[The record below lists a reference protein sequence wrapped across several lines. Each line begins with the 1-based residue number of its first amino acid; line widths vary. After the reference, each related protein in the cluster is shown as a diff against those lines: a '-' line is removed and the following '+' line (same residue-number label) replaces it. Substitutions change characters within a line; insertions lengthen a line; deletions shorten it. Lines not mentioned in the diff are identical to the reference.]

1 MAMDQTRIVTFGDV
15 VDYMGS
21 HDRTKHDKG
30 DLWERVCSWYLRND
44 PEMCQVVGAVWRWDD
59 SDNPLRTG
67 HDTGID
73 IVAERV
79 DVPGTYW
86 AIQCKNYDASHRLS
100 LNDLGTFFA
109 AAEADGRYTGL
120 VIATFGEEV
129 SSNVEEHLLA
139 LQRNR
144 GVTSLKLTPS
154 DMAKSNVDWSLL
166 MQLRDEDPEARRA
179 RTFDPR
185 PHQREAI
192 DRIQAS
198 FELHDRAKA
207 IMACGTGKTLTALR
221 LAEARM
227 AANGCRDVLFCAP
240 SIALVA
246 QSMREWTNQARV
258 PFRSLVVCSD
268 AKASRIGEDDLL
280 DSVVDVGFPA
290 TTDSR
295 ALVERYRCVRE
306 QDPDALVVVFSTYQ
320 SMQVVQDAQAGGL
333 PRFGLCVCDEA
344 HRTAGTRLADDEDV
358 SCYQI
363 VMDGERVLADKRLFM
378 TATPKVY
385 GDNVKTRAGEVAAE
399 LYSMD
404 DEGKYGPIAY
414 ELTFAEAVEEGLLCD
429 YRVVVLAI
437 NQDAVPGTRIVV
449 THGADESELD
459 IGDKAKII
467 GCWRGLATHG
477 EDASR
482 RLSALEGDEAGDTPD
497 FLLVDDF
504 DDWTEGEPTDGVA
517 PTASVEPLRRAVG
530 FCSSIQASRDIDEA
544 FPKVIEAYVSSTG
557 DASGPTCR
565 LDHVDGSMDS
575 KLRERK
581 LGWLA
586 GASEPGECRI
596 LTNARCL
603 AEGVDV
609 PSLDAVIFFSPKRS
623 KVDVVQ
629 AVGRVMRTFHKGQ
642 PDEKRLGY
650 IILPVAIPS
659 EMTPEEA
666 LNQSDS
672 FDVVW
677 GVLQALRSHDQ
688 RIDAYINSLPMRK
701 ARRKGGS
708 LGIGGKS
715 GRADE
720 GEAATPRDGTSGAQT
735 SIELDFGVTDL
746 ERAVYAKAVERCGSK
761 VYWSS
766 WAEDVGRIAQAHV
779 EQIGRA
785 VESDPVANKAMA
797 SFLASL
803 RDSLNPGI
811 TQQAA
816 IEMVAQHMVTLP
828 VFDALFGDYAFAQTN
843 PVSVAIEEFVDA
855 LRGHGIG
862 DMSDDDRRSLDEL
875 YRSVRRRASFCRTDS
890 NRQSLIK
897 DLYNEFFSKA
907 FTRTSEKLGIVYTP
921 IQIVDYMLHATDRA
935 LQREFGR
942 RLCDEGVH
950 ILDPFSG
957 TGSYMAQLVSDPELM
972 PADRLPA
979 KYAGELHS
987 NEILLLAYYIMVV
1000 NVEYAYHS
1008 RVGGDYVPFQG
1019 GVLTDTFQMDEKGD
1033 NPDLGLFIDNS
1044 ERVLRQ
1050 QDLPITVVIGNPPY
1064 SAGQRNAN
1072 DDNQNER
1079 YPTLENRILSTYAAK
1094 CDANLKNS
1102 LYDSYLKAFRW
1113 ASDRIGDEGVVCFVT
1128 NAGWLRSDA
1137 GAGVRRCFSEEFN
1150 SIYVFDLLGNQR
1162 TQGEESR
1169 RQGGKVFGSGSRAP
1183 IAITML
1189 VKNPASKE
1197 RGTIHYHCVGEYL
1210 SQEEKLTAVAS
1221 FRDRDP
1227 KWEKLEQDRHGDWL
1241 DQRDEGWYEYAPMG
1255 LWEGH
1260 KKLAGGLFAV
1270 WSRGATTSR
1279 DSWMIGFSKD
1289 AIISNMQRMIS
1300 NYNSQ
1305 VDDLVARGGD
1315 FQIDRKKDFISWT
1328 DGLENLLAKGRKIQ
1342 PSGMARRISYRPFV
1356 NEWTYVADYPLV
1368 HRPYLQP
1375 KFFPLLGPNE
1385 CAENVVIALT
1395 NGNNPSCLVSDCL
1408 PDLHFVGD
1416 SQCFPLWWYEKDE
1429 GATMSLI
1436 AADGERVVRDAWG
1449 NRYVRHDAIT
1459 DEALRV
1465 FRDAYPAAFVGRPKS
1480 QGGPGISKEDVFW
1493 YVYGVLHSVEY
1504 RSRFAANLARELPR
1518 IPLAEAF
1525 ETFCFAGRALGEL
1538 HLGYESVEPWPG
1550 LEVTGALPGQDPG
1563 PVQKLKWGKRRD
1575 PETGKLVRD
1584 TTTLV
1589 YNKTVTIRNIPESA
1603 QDYVVNGRSPLEWAI
1618 DRYQVKVDKATGI
1631 ANDPNDYC
1639 DDPRYVLDLVCRL
1652 VTVSMKTNEIVAQ
1665 LPPIREV
1672 ARPAS
1677 WPAAWSMGS

>member
-73 IVAERV
+73 IVAERA

-86 AIQCKNYDASHRLS
+86 AIQCKNYDPGHKLS

-109 AAEADGRYTGL
+109 AAEADDRYTGL

-268 AKASRIGEDDLL
+268 AKASRVGEDDLL

-320 SMQVVQDAQAGGL
+320 SMQVVQDAQAAGL

-482 RLSALEGDEAGDTPD
+482 RLSALEGEEAGDTPD

-517 PTASVEPLRRAVG
+517 PAASVEPLRRAVG

-544 FPKVIEAYVSSTG
+544 FPKVVEAYVSSTG

-581 LGWLA
+581 LDWLA
-586 GASEPGECRI
+586 DASEPGECRI

-629 AVGRVMRTFHKGQ
+629 AVGRVMRTFHRGQ

-701 ARRKGGS
+701 ARKKGKG

-715 GRADE
+715 GRPDSE
-720 GEAATPRDGTSGAQT
+720 ESGGERGTGGQT
-735 SIELDFGVTDL
+735 TLALDFGVTDL

-779 EQIGRA
+779 AQIEAA
-785 VESDPVANKAMA
+785 VGEDPVAREAMD
-797 SFLASL
+797 SFLGSL
-803 RDSLNPGI
+803 RGSLNPGV
-811 TQQAA
+811 TEQAA
-816 IEMVAQHMVTLP
+816 VEMVAQHMVTLP
-828 VFDALFGDYAFAQTN
+828 VFDALFGDYAFAKTN
-843 PVSVAIEEFVDA
+843 PISVAIEDFLEA
-855 LRGHGIG
+855 LKGHGIG
-862 DMSDDDRRSLDEL
+862 DLTADDRRSLDEL
-875 YRSVRRRASFCRTDS
+875 YRSVSRRASFCRTDS
-890 NRQSLIK
+890 NRQALIK
-897 DLYNEFFSKA
+897 DLYNDFFSKA

-1008 RVGGDYVPFQG
+1008 RVGGAYVPFEG
-1019 GVLTDTFQMDEKGD
+1019 GVLTDTFQMDEQND
-1033 NPDLGLFIDNS
+1033 ELDLGMFVDNS

-1050 QDLPITVVIGNPPY
+1050 QETPITVVVGNPPY
-1064 SAGQRNAN
+1064 SAGQKNAN
-1072 DDNQNER
+1072 DDNQNEH
-1079 YPTLENRILSTYAAK
+1079 YPTLEKRIADTYVKKAESST
-1094 CDANLKNS
+1094 S
-1102 LYDSYLKAFRW
+1102 SRQLYDSYIEAFRW

-1128 NAGWLRSDA
+1128 NAGWLRSEQ

-1150 SIYVFDLLGNQR
+1150 SIYVFDLLGNAR
-1162 TQGEESR
+1162 TQGEERKKQAGS
-1169 RQGGKVFGSGSRAP
+1169 VFGSGSRAP

-1189 VKNPASKE
+1189 VKNPASAE
-1197 RGTIHYHCVGEYL
+1197 HGTIHYHCVGEYL
-1210 SQEEKLTAVAS
+1210 TQEEKLTAVAS

-1241 DQRDEGWYEYAPMG
+1241 DQRDEGWYEYAPIG
-1255 LWEGH
+1255 TKGSD
-1260 KKLAGGLFAV
+1260 GLFSKYMLGLGTNRDV
-1270 WSRGATTSR
+1270 WVYSFDRNRLDARMESFICAYNCEVERARQFGWDFGRAE
-1279 DSWMIGFSKD
+1279 KD
-1289 AIISNMQRMIS
+1289 PKVIKWSSSLQSHCAA
-1300 NYNSQ
+1300 
-1305 VDDLVARGGD
+1305 L
-1315 FQIDRKKDFISWT
+1315 RKDTHDEANIVKV
-1328 DGLENLLAKGRKIQ
+1328 
-1342 PSGMARRISYRPFV
+1342 MYRPFCSQ
-1356 NEWTYVADYPLV
+1356 WCYVDRIV
-1368 HRPYLQP
+1368 IHRPAVASI
-1375 KFFPLLGPNE
+1375 FFPLIRPNE

-1395 NGNNPSCLVSDCL
+1395 GGNNPSCLVSNCL

-1416 SQCFPLWWYEKDE
+1416 SQCFPLYWYERDE
-1429 GATMSLI
+1429 GSTMSLV

-1459 DEALRV
+1459 DEALRA
-1465 FRDAYPAAFVGRPKS
+1465 FRDAYPAAFANRPKS

-1493 YVYGVLHSVEY
+1493 YVYGILHSVEY
-1504 RSRFAANLARELPR
+1504 RSRFAANLQRELPR
-1518 IPLAEAF
+1518 IPLAEGF
-1525 ETFCFAGRALGEL
+1525 ETFCSTGRALGEL

-1550 LEVTGALPGQDPG
+1550 LEVTGVLPGQDPG

-1584 TTTLV
+1584 STTLV

-1652 VTVSMKTNEIVAQ
+1652 VTVSMRTNEIVAQ

-1672 ARPAS
+1672 AKPAS
-1677 WPAAWSMGS
+1677 WPAAWGMGA

>member
-73 IVAERV
+73 IVAERA

-109 AAEADGRYTGL
+109 AAEADDRYTGL

-144 GVTSLKLTPS
+144 GVASLKLTPS

-320 SMQVVQDAQAGGL
+320 SMQVVQDAQAAGL

-482 RLSALEGDEAGDTPD
+482 RLSALEGEEAGDTPD

-517 PTASVEPLRRAVG
+517 PAASVEPLRRAVG

-544 FPKVIEAYVSSTG
+544 FPKVVEAYVSSTG

-581 LGWLA
+581 LDWLA
-586 GASEPGECRI
+586 DASEPGECRI

-629 AVGRVMRTFHKGQ
+629 AVGRVMRTFHRGQ

-701 ARRKGGS
+701 ARKKGKG

-715 GRADE
+715 GRPDSE
-720 GEAATPRDGTSGAQT
+720 ESGGERGTGGQT
-735 SIELDFGVTDL
+735 TLALDFGVTDL

-779 EQIGRA
+779 AQIEAA
-785 VESDPVANKAMA
+785 VGEDPVAREAMD
-797 SFLASL
+797 SFLGSL
-803 RDSLNPGI
+803 RGSLNPGV
-811 TQQAA
+811 TEQAA
-816 IEMVAQHMVTLP
+816 VEMVAQHMVTLP
-828 VFDALFGDYAFAQTN
+828 VFDALFGDYAFAKTN
-843 PVSVAIEEFVDA
+843 PISVAIEDFLEA
-855 LRGHGIG
+855 LKGHGIG
-862 DMSDDDRRSLDEL
+862 DLTADDRRSLDEL
-875 YRSVRRRASFCRTDS
+875 YRSVSRRASFCRTDS
-890 NRQSLIK
+890 NRQALIK
-897 DLYNEFFSKA
+897 DLYNDFFSKA

-942 RLCDEGVH
+942 RLADEGVH

-972 PADRLPA
+972 PLDALPR
-979 KYAGELHS
+979 KYVGELHS

-1008 RVGGDYVPFQG
+1008 RVGGAYVPFGG
-1019 GVLTDTFQMDEKGD
+1019 GVLTDTFQMDEKND
-1033 NPDLGLFIDNS
+1033 ELDLGMFVDNS

-1050 QDLPITVVIGNPPY
+1050 QEAPITVVVGNPPY
-1064 SAGQRNAN
+1064 SAGQKNAN
-1072 DDNQNER
+1072 DDNQNES
-1079 YPTLENRILSTYAAK
+1079 YETLDKKIELSYGAK
-1094 CDANLKNS
+1094 SSAVRQSS
-1102 LYDSYLKAFRW
+1102 LFDSYLRAFRW

-1128 NAGWLRSDA
+1128 NAGWLRSEA
-1137 GAGVRRCFSEEFN
+1137 GAGVRRCFSEEFS

-1162 TQGEESR
+1162 TRGEESK
-1169 RQGGKVFGSGSRAP
+1169 RQGVKVFGSGSRAP

-1189 VKNPASKE
+1189 VKNPASAE
-1197 RGTIHYHCVGEYL
+1197 RGVIHYHCVGEYL
-1210 SQEEKLTAVAS
+1210 TQEQKLTAVAS

-1227 KWEKLEQDRHGDWL
+1227 KWEILEQDRHGDWL

-1255 LWEGH
+1255 VSDGN
-1260 KKLAGGLFAV
+1260 KKTPLGIFST
-1270 WSRGATTSR
+1270 WSLGIATNR
-1279 DSWMIGFSKD
+1279 DAWAWNYSSTKASDNPKRLIDNTNSV
-1289 AIISNMQRMIS
+1289 IHIS
-1300 NYNSQ
+1300 
-1305 VDDLVARGGD
+1305 GGD
-1315 FQIDRKKDFISWT
+1315 TGNLDFDKAKYSWT
-1328 DGLENLLAKGRKIQ
+1328 RALQGRVKKQSPLAYNDCCVVTGN
-1342 PSGMARRISYRPFV
+1342 YRPFCKCYNYYSSDLIEV
-1356 NEWTYVADYPLV
+1356 MYQNASI
-1368 HRPYLQP
+1368 
-1375 KFFPLLGPNE
+1375 FPLIRPNE

-1395 NGNNPSCLVSDCL
+1395 GGNNPSCLVSNCL

-1416 SQCFPLWWYEKDE
+1416 SQCFPLYWYERDE
-1429 GATMSLI
+1429 GSTMSLV

-1465 FRDAYPAAFVGRPKS
+1465 FRDAYPAAFANRPKS
-1480 QGGPGISKEDVFW
+1480 QGGPGVTKEDVFW
-1493 YVYGVLHSVEY
+1493 YVYGILHSVEY
-1504 RSRFAANLARELPR
+1504 RSRFAANLQRELPR
-1518 IPLAEAF
+1518 IPLAEGF
-1525 ETFCFAGRALGEL
+1525 ETFCSAGRALGEL

-1550 LEVTGALPGQDPG
+1550 LEVTGVLPGQDPG

-1584 TTTLV
+1584 STTLV

-1631 ANDPNDYC
+1631 MNDPNDYSE
-1639 DDPRYVLDLVCRL
+1639 DPRYVLDLVCRL
-1652 VTVSMKTNEIVAQ
+1652 VTVSMRTNEIVAQ

-1672 ARPAS
+1672 AKPAS
-1677 WPAAWSMGS
+1677 WPAAWGMGA

>member
-73 IVAERV
+73 IVAERA

-109 AAEADGRYTGL
+109 AAEADDRYTGL

-144 GVTSLKLTPS
+144 GVASLKLTPS

-246 QSMREWTNQARV
+246 QSKREWTNQARV

-320 SMQVVQDAQAGGL
+320 SMQVVQDAQAAGL

-482 RLSALEGDEAGDTPD
+482 RRSALEGEEAGDTPD

-517 PTASVEPLRRAVG
+517 PAASVEPLRRAVG

-544 FPKVIEAYVSSTG
+544 FPKVVEAYVSSTG

-581 LGWLA
+581 LDWLA
-586 GASEPGECRI
+586 DASEPGECRI

-629 AVGRVMRTFHKGQ
+629 AVGRVMRTFHRGQ

-701 ARRKGGS
+701 ARKKGKG

-715 GRADE
+715 GRPDSE
-720 GEAATPRDGTSGAQT
+720 ESGGERGTGGQT
-735 SIELDFGVTDL
+735 TLALDFGVTDL

-779 EQIGRA
+779 AQIEAA
-785 VESDPVANKAMA
+785 VGEDPVAREAMD
-797 SFLASL
+797 SFLGSL
-803 RDSLNPGI
+803 RGSLNPGV
-811 TQQAA
+811 TEQAA
-816 IEMVAQHMVTLP
+816 VEMVAQHMVTLP
-828 VFDALFGDYAFAQTN
+828 VFDALFGDYAFAKTN
-843 PVSVAIEEFVDA
+843 PISVAIEDFLEA
-855 LRGHGIG
+855 LKGHGIG
-862 DMSDDDRRSLDEL
+862 DLTADDRRSLDEL
-875 YRSVRRRASFCRTDS
+875 YRSVSRRASFCRTDS
-890 NRQSLIK
+890 NRQALIK
-897 DLYNEFFSKA
+897 DLYNDFFSKA

-942 RLCDEGVH
+942 RLADEGVH

-972 PADRLPA
+972 PLDALPR
-979 KYAGELHS
+979 KYVGELHS

-1008 RVGGDYVPFQG
+1008 RVGGAYVPFGG
-1019 GVLTDTFQMDEKGD
+1019 GVLTDTFQMDEKND
-1033 NPDLGLFIDNS
+1033 ELDLGMFVDNS

-1050 QDLPITVVIGNPPY
+1050 QEAPITVVVGNPPY
-1064 SAGQRNAN
+1064 SAGQKNAN
-1072 DDNQNER
+1072 DDNQNES
-1079 YPTLENRILSTYAAK
+1079 YETLDKKIELSYGAK
-1094 CDANLKNS
+1094 SSAVRQSS
-1102 LYDSYLKAFRW
+1102 LFDSYLRAFRW

-1128 NAGWLRSDA
+1128 NAGWLRSEA
-1137 GAGVRRCFSEEFN
+1137 GAGVRRCFSEEFS

-1162 TQGEESR
+1162 TRGEESK

-1189 VKNPASKE
+1189 VKNPASAE
-1197 RGTIHYHCVGEYL
+1197 RGVIHYHCVGEYL
-1210 SQEEKLTAVAS
+1210 TQEQKLTAVAS

-1227 KWEKLEQDRHGDWL
+1227 KWEILEQDRHGDWL

-1255 LWEGH
+1255 VSDGN
-1260 KKLAGGLFAV
+1260 KKTPLGIFST
-1270 WSRGATTSR
+1270 WSLGIATNR
-1279 DSWMIGFSKD
+1279 DAWAWNYSSTKASDNPKRLIDNTNSV
-1289 AIISNMQRMIS
+1289 IHIS
-1300 NYNSQ
+1300 
-1305 VDDLVARGGD
+1305 GGD
-1315 FQIDRKKDFISWT
+1315 TGNLDFDKAKYSWT
-1328 DGLENLLAKGRKIQ
+1328 RALQGRVKKQSPLAYNDCCVVTGN
-1342 PSGMARRISYRPFV
+1342 YRPFCKCYNYYSSDLIEV
-1356 NEWTYVADYPLV
+1356 MYQNASI
-1368 HRPYLQP
+1368 
-1375 KFFPLLGPNE
+1375 FPLIRPNE

-1395 NGNNPSCLVSDCL
+1395 GGNNPSCLVSNCL

-1416 SQCFPLWWYEKDE
+1416 SQCFPLYWYERDE
-1429 GATMSLI
+1429 GSTMSLV

-1465 FRDAYPAAFVGRPKS
+1465 FRDAYPAAFANRPKS
-1480 QGGPGISKEDVFW
+1480 QGGPGVTKEDVFW
-1493 YVYGVLHSVEY
+1493 YVYGILHSVEY
-1504 RSRFAANLARELPR
+1504 RSRFAANLQRELPR
-1518 IPLAEAF
+1518 IPLAEGF
-1525 ETFCFAGRALGEL
+1525 ETFCSAGRALGEL

-1550 LEVTGALPGQDPG
+1550 LEVTGVLPGQDPG

-1584 TTTLV
+1584 STTLV

-1631 ANDPNDYC
+1631 MNDPNDYSE
-1639 DDPRYVLDLVCRL
+1639 DPRYVLDLVCRL
-1652 VTVSMKTNEIVAQ
+1652 VTVSMRTNEIVAQ

-1672 ARPAS
+1672 AKPAS
-1677 WPAAWSMGS
+1677 WPAAWGMGA